1 MKYAQIKEICAHSQQ
16 PLASCP
22 INNFVRCTAQNCP
35 LTNMEEKNLKK
46 TIQIRREVKSMQT
59 QIDKLY
65 TEVIKIDDSSVENL
79 IANLQ
84 DNIDNINEL
93 IK

>member
-1 MKYAQIKEICAHSQQ
+1 MKYAQVKEICAPSQQ
-16 PLASCP
+16 PLAMCP

-35 LTNMEEKNLKK
+35 LTNMEEKNLEKTRQIKK
-46 TIQIRREVKSMQT
+46 EVKSMQR

-65 TEVIKIDDSSVENL
+65 TKVIEIDDSSVENL

-93 IK
+93 IQ